1 MTRLKPRVLVTG
13 VYTNYGGVE
22 TVVSRFIGKLSDDF
36 AFDSVTS
43 LPFKQDQYYQ
53 GDNRIIN
60 LPKRRDGPLRYELAL
75 RSFFASESVNYQ
87 ALWHNVS
94 SFSNI
99 DPLKY
104 ASQYD
109 VPVRIC
115 HSHVVKPN
123 GCFVNKALH
132 KLHSRKA
139 PSLSTLNLA
148 CSPEAGIFAFGDR
161 PFGVLPNAFDV
172 NEFAYDRDSREEI
185 RSELGLCGK
194 FVIGLVGRL
203 APEKNSLFVINLMP
217 EIINRRS
224 NAVLLLIGEGRSR
237 RELEQRVTDLNL
249 TDSVIMPGARA
260 DISRVLSA
268 LDVFAF
274 PSLHEG
280 LGLAAVEAQANGL
293 PVVMSDN
300 VPELAVV
307 SKSVQRISLGDPD
320 AWIESLLAASREK
333 FISDRE
339 LIMRYDIDQAANR
352 LAEYLMG
359 GVPPVCRDSEMQGR
373 DCASSNILHN

>member
-60 LPKRRDGPLRYELAL
+60 LPMRREGPLRYELAL

-99 DPLKY
+99 YPLKY

-115 HSHVVKPN
+115 HSHVVKSN

-139 PSLSTLNLA
+139 PLLSTLNLA

-172 NEFAYDRDSREEI
+172 NEFAYDWDSREEI

-217 EIINRRS
+217 EIINRRP

-300 VPELAVV
+300 VPELAVA

-373 DCASSNILHN
+373 DYASSNILHN